1 MLPTKWTTGFGLAAA
16 LAACMAPATSAQST
30 ATTGKSAQTGD
41 NAERIQRI
49 EENAAVIPQGENKPL
64 IKLSLQ
70 DLMEKFKVRGLSI
83 AVIDNFRVIWA
94 KGYGVTGADSK
105 ASVTPKTLFQ
115 AGSISKPVA
124 ATAALYMVE
133 QGKLDRKSTRL
144 NSS

>member
-1 MLPTKWTTGFGLAAA
+1 MLLMKWTAGFGLAAA
-16 LAACMAPATSAQST
+16 LAACMAPATGAQST
-30 ATTGKSAQTGD
+30 ATTAKSPAN

-70 DLMEKFKVRGLSI
+70 DLMEKFKVPGLSI
-83 AVIDNFRVIWA
+83 AVIENFRVIWA

-133 QGKLDRKSTRL
+133 QGKLAWTKT
-144 NSS
+144 